1 MYCLK
6 CGTKIVSGDKF
17 CPTCGARLDS
27 GAPDKE
33 LGAKGGA
40 GDRFG
45 KDVYDDLATQIIRQR
60 QQGTQGGTA
69 PEPQASQAQQRS
81 PQDYVQRYT
90 ANYTG
95 TGTKRKKNQH
105 TTIIILLVVAILLA
119 VLALVVFTR
128 GGSRSENPRQ
138 PASASQSAEA
148 GASESIE
155 EPSAAEPEQ
164 EPDTPADTS
173 VPPDAEIAGHQAS
186 GSAEQPPAPEESPI
200 EQTDYILP
208 GVDTGYID
216 RAVLEA
222 MTDEE
227 LRLARNEIYARH
239 GRKFDSP
246 ELDQYFRSTSW
257 YVPTYSPE
265 EFDALGDSV
274 LNQYEIANR
283 DLIVEIEA
291 SRKS

>member
-1 MYCLK
+1 MK

-33 LGAKGGA
+33 LGAKSGA

-45 KDVYDDLATQIIRQR
+45 KDVYDDLAAQIIRQR
-60 QQGTQGGTA
+60 QQGTQGGGA
-69 PEPQASQAQQRS
+69 KPVPPVKQPQQQR
-81 PQDYVQRYT
+81 PQDTVQSYT
-90 ANYTG
+90 TAYTG
-95 TGTKRKKNQH
+95 AGTKRKKSQH
-105 TTIIILLVVAILLA
+105 TTIIVLLVVAVLLA

-128 GGSRSENPRQ
+128 GSSKSETPRQ
-138 PASASQSAEA
+138 AEPASQSAEA
-148 GASESIE
+148 SPEESIE

-164 EPDTPADTS
+164 QPDAPADTS
-173 VPPDAEIAGHQAS
+173 VPPDAEIAGHQS
-186 GSAEQPPAPEESPI
+186 STPVDPAPAEEDTPI

-257 YVPTYSPE
+257 YVPTYSPA

-291 SRKS
+291 SRNS